1 MEKNDFEV
9 GTLLD
14 DGGKLA
20 IIYREIETGDLD
32 TVCNSIKWSKNYEL
46 YYLDGD
52 IAILSEGAL
61 SRLIKYG
68 QIIVIKDNPQNLSID
83 DFKKRQKSFQTWR
96 VGRDL

>member
-9 GTLLD
+9 GSLLD

-32 TVCNSIKWSKNYEL
+32 TVCNSIKWRKNYEL

-61 SRLIKYG
+61 NRLIKYG
-68 QIIVIKDNPQNLSID
+68 QIVIIKDNPQNLSID
-83 DFKKRQKSFQTWR
+83 DFKKRQK
-96 VGRDL
+96 

>member
-9 GTLLD
+9 GSLLD

-32 TVCNSIKWSKNYEL
+32 TVCNSIKWRKNYEL

-61 SRLIKYG
+61 NRLIKYG
-68 QIIVIKDNPQNLSID
+68 QIAIIKDNPQNLSID
-83 DFKKRQKSFQTWR
+83 DFKKRQK
-96 VGRDL
+96 

>member
-32 TVCNSIKWSKNYEL
+32 TVCNSIKWRKNYEL

-68 QIIVIKDNPQNLSID
+68 QIIVIKDNQQNLSID
-83 DFKKRQKSFQTWR
+83 DFKKRQK
-96 VGRDL
+96 

>member
-32 TVCNSIKWSKNYEL
+32 TVCNSIKWRKNYEL

-83 DFKKRQKSFQTWR
+83 DFKKRQK
-96 VGRDL
+96 